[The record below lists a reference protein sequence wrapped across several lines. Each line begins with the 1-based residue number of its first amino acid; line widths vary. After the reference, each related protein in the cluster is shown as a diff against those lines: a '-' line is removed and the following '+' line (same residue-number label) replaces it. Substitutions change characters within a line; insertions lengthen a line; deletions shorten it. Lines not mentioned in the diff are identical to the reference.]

1 MKSERLQKLAARY
14 AAFIEFINDFDA
26 VEAAV
31 EEARKA
37 EAVSTKAWLDTNDE
51 TCRVRFDP
59 EFDEYHPFPVG
70 ALRIPVEPPQE
81 AVRSLR
87 KAFRYHEKWEL
98 IHDRL
103 DREEAAERNQAGRY
117 YCHVQGEGRGDYPW
131 NEYRDE
137 SDGEPSTFI
146 PKMIEW
152 YDKYFPEWAPHTV
165 GVHDAKTKRNHAH
178 VGRG

>member
-31 EEARKA
+31 EEARGSA
-37 EAVSTKAWLDTNDE
+37 ASVWLDIRDGQ
-51 TCRVRFDP
+51 CRVRFNS
-59 EFDEYHPFPVG
+59 EFDEYHPFPYG
-70 ALRIPVEPPQE
+70 ALRIPVEPLQE

-98 IHDRL
+98 VRDRL
-103 DREEAAERNQAGRY
+103 DREEAAKRKQAGRY

-137 SDGEPSTFI
+137 SDGEPSDFI

-165 GVHDAKTKRNHAH
+165 GVHDAKTNINHAH